1 MVGRVTPG
9 VRDACTGKALERDT
23 PGRRGGVSPRAHGHR
38 GRREGAIPYGG
49 FRGGASGRSSDVL
62 IVHIMKQRSTEYGQL
77 RLFSTNKNGDPK
89 AAAVFTQ

>member
-1 MVGRVTPG
+1 MPAPGKPWSVTLRAG
-9 VRDACTGKALERDT
+9 EVAFH
-23 PGRRGGVSPRAHGHR
+23 PGRTVTGAGERAQ
-38 GRREGAIPYGG
+38 
-49 FRGGASGRSSDVL
+49 FRTAVFGGASGRSSDVL